1 MRRLVVIL
9 LAGRVVAMIAVA
21 LLSTRARVASD
32 SVLVVEL
39 AGELEEAPPLDPLSR
54 FSARGPALATLLLQ
68 LDMAAVDS
76 RVRGVLVHVR
86 GLELGYARVQELRA
100 ALSRVRA
107 AGKKVVA
114 LLDMQSLN
122 ATREYYLASAAD
134 EVFLDPGALAPL
146 AGIAGQY
153 LHLAGLFEK
162 LGIRV
167 EYERVGRF
175 KSAVEMFADREMSDP
190 ARRMTT
196 AIIDGVY
203 RQIVLGI
210 AESREL
216 EPERVEALI
225 DTAPATGD
233 EYVEAG
239 LADGVAGRDAVLE
252 QAGLKDV
259 EELEVQ
265 EYASVDPRSLGLR
278 GGPQVALI
286 FGDGSI
292 VQTRSGPFGRS
303 FASDVLGEALDDAAE
318 DGQVKAIVLRINS
331 GGGSALASEQLWR
344 KLRKVREKKPVVVS
358 MADAAASGGYYVA
371 SGADAIVA
379 EPATLTGSIGVFM
392 LRPSFAQLY
401 EKLDIGVEVISR
413 GRYAGVA
420 GSDLPLSEE
429 QRERTAA
436 YVQATYRDFLR
447 RISEGRG
454 TGVDELDRLGRGYV
468 WLGSAA
474 LENGLVD
481 ELGGMHEAVQLAK
494 KRAGIPAEV
503 DPARPVFP
511 GPRSLGDQIGELF
524 RSDLSAGLRRSLVP
538 FELPEVLEW
547 AWLARDSELAYLPTH
562 WVEIR

>member
-1 MRRLVVIL
+1 MRRFVVML
-9 LAGRVVAMIAVA
+9 LGGLVVAMIVVA
-21 LLSTRARVASD
+21 LFSTRARVASD
-32 SVLVVEL
+32 SVLVLEL

-54 FSARGPALATLLLQ
+54 FSARGPALASLLLQ

-76 RVRGVLVHVR
+76 RVQGVLVHLR
-86 GLELGYARVQELRA
+86 SLGIGYARVQELRA
-100 ALSRVRA
+100 ALARVRE

-114 LLDMQSLN
+114 LLDLQSLN

-134 EVFLDPGALAPL
+134 EVFVDPGALAPL

-153 LHLAGLFEK
+153 LYLAGMFEK

-203 RQIVLGI
+203 RQIVTGI
-210 AESREL
+210 AESRGL

-225 DTAPATGD
+225 DTAPATAD

-239 LADGVAGRDAVLE
+239 LADGIAGRDAVLE
-252 QAGLKDV
+252 QAFEDA
-259 EELEVQ
+259 EELEVE
-265 EYASVDPRSLGLR
+265 EYASVDPRTLGLR
-278 GGPQVALI
+278 GGPQVALV
-286 FGDGSI
+286 FGDGNI
-292 VQTRSGPFGRS
+292 VQTRAGPLAGS
-303 FASDVLGEALDDAAE
+303 FASDVLAEALDDVAE
-318 DGQVKAIVLRINS
+318 NAQVKAVVLRINS

-344 KLRKVREKKPVVVS
+344 KLREVRAKKPVVVS

-401 EKLDIGVEVISR
+401 EKLDVGVEVISR

-420 GSDLPLSEE
+420 GSDLPLSDE
-429 QRERTAA
+429 QRARTAA
-436 YVQATYRDFLR
+436 YVQATYQDFLR

-454 TGVDELDRLGRGYV
+454 TEIEELDRLGRGYV
-468 WLGSAA
+468 WLGAAA

-481 ELGGMHEAVQLAK
+481 GLGGMHEAVQLAK
-494 KRAGIPAEV
+494 QRAGIPEQV
-503 DPARPVFP
+503 DPARPIFP
-511 GPRSLGDQIGELF
+511 GPRSLGDQLHELF
-524 RSDLSAGLRRSLVP
+524 RSGLSASLRRSLLP

-547 AWLARDSELAYLPTH
+547 AWLASDSELAYLPTH